1 MLTQTL
7 IVYLSLAFTLIFF
20 CKKAKKYRNWNIT
33 LFPIIIYSIIIGI
46 RYKVGIDYSAYLNM
60 YVDPFSITERIEP
73 GFQLILSTLRNL
85 GLHYSVFF
93 GTVAFL
99 QLYFIYRAIKSYPE
113 LYPFLAFTFM
123 FGCVWYDYANGL
135 RQELAFCIFVF
146 SLKFILDKKWIW
158 HYLLIALA
166 FTMHKSA
173 IVLAIIYPLF
183 QLKKDW
189 FTNIKIQ
196 LLLLV
201 GALVLMH
208 FNIVQSAIQQ
218 LEGIIA
224 LLGYDNY
231 LEGNSE
237 EKISTN
243 VELGIGF
250 FVLLC
255 INIMLIANSSKVKE
269 YFNRTWL
276 SYAYNLYYIG
286 VLWQYIFITSHL
298 FNRMNYYLYGFQYI
312 IAAFTL
318 AYFWN
323 KKRKILFSLLVGL
336 YLLLFTGYLSNI
348 ETSSIGYIFY
358 WQYDLYYLKNNF

>member
-7 IVYLSLAFTLIFF
+7 IVYLSLALIFIF
-20 CKKAKKYRNWNIT
+20 SCNKAKKYNNWKIT
-33 LFPIIIYSIIIGI
+33 LFPIIIYAIIMGV
-46 RYKVGIDYSAYLNM
+46 RYKVGIDYSAYLSM
-60 YVDPFSITERIEP
+60 YLAYYGDERIEP
-73 GFQLILSTLRNL
+73 GFQLLLSTLRDFNF
-85 GLHYSVFF
+85 HYSVFF

-99 QLYFIYRAIKSYPE
+99 QIYFIYRAIKQYPD
-113 LYPFLAFTFM
+113 LYSFLAFTFM

-146 SLKFILDKKWIW
+146 SLKFILEKKWLR

-173 IVLAIIYPLF
+173 IVLSILYPLF

-189 FTNIKIQ
+189 FTNVKIQ

-201 GALVLMH
+201 GALFLMQI
-208 FNIVQSAIQQ
+208 NVIQSAVQH
-218 LEGIIA
+218 LEGAIT

-231 LEGNSE
+231 LEGRSE
-237 EKISTN
+237 EKITTD

-250 FVLLC
+250 FVILC
-255 INIMLIANSSKVKE
+255 INIILIANSNKVKK

-276 SYAYNLYYIG
+276 SYAYNLYFIG
-286 VLWQYIFITSHL
+286 VLWQYIFITSQL
-298 FNRMNYYLYGFQYI
+298 FNRINYYLYGFQYI

-318 AYFWN
+318 AYLWN
-323 KKRKILFSLLVGL
+323 TKRKLQFSLLVCL
-336 YLLLFTGYLSNI
+336 YLLLFTGYISSI

-358 WQYDLYYLKNNF
+358 WQYDLHYLKSNF

>member
-7 IVYLSLAFTLIFF
+7 IVYLSLAFIFIFF
-20 CKKAKKYRNWNIT
+20 CNKAKKYKNWNIT
-33 LFPIIIYSIIIGI
+33 LIPIIAYSIIMGV
-46 RYKVGIDYSAYLNM
+46 RYKVGVDYYAYLSM
-60 YVDPFSITERIEP
+60 YLDPYFVTERIEP
-73 GFQLILSTLRNL
+73 GFQFILSTLRDFDF
-85 GLHYSVFF
+85 HFSIFF
-93 GTVAFL
+93 GTIAFL
-99 QLYFIYRAIKSYPE
+99 QIYFIYRAIKQYPD
-113 LYPFLAFTFM
+113 LYNFLAFTFM

-146 SLKFILDKKWIW
+146 SLKFLYEKKWLW

-201 GALVLMH
+201 GALILMQI
-208 FNIVQSAIQQ
+208 NIVQSVVQQ
-218 LEGIIA
+218 LENVIA

-231 LEGNSE
+231 LAGNSE
-237 EKISTN
+237 EKITTN
-243 VELGIGF
+243 IELGIGF

-255 INIMLIANSSKVKE
+255 IKIMLIANSNKVKE

-276 SYAYNLYYIG
+276 PYAYNLYFIG
-286 VLWQYIFITSHL
+286 VLWQYIFITSQL
-298 FNRMNYYLYGFQYI
+298 FNRINYYLYGFQYI
-312 IAAFTL
+312 VAAFTL

-323 KKRKILFSLLVGL
+323 TKRKSLFWILIGL

-358 WQYDLYYLKNNF
+358 WQYDLYSLKNNF